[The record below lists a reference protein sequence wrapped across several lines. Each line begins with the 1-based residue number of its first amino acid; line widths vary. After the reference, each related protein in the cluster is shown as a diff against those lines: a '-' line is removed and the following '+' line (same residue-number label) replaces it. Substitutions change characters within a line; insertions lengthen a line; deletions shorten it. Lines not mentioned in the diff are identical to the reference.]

1 MLSRVAPKLHRLG
14 TRSVSGGEVAT
25 VVPGT
30 LPSVLGI
37 AGTVLSSVGGFYFL
51 IESKIKESKKET
63 NDRIDKL
70 ETKID
75 SISKD
80 VHAIKETV
88 TILRLGNANAQMH

>member
-1 MLSRVAPKLHRLG
+1 MLSKV
-14 TRSVSGGEVAT
+14 TRRGMATGGELAN

-37 AGTVLSSVGGFYFL
+37 AGSVLSSVGGFYFL

-70 ETKID
+70 ETKLD
-75 SISKD
+75 GISKD
-80 VHAIKETV
+80 VH
-88 TILRLGNANAQMH
+88 TIAVAVAKQH

>member
-1 MLSRVAPKLHRLG
+1 MFSRVAPVAKKLG
-14 TRSVSGGEVAT
+14 TRAISGGEVAT

-37 AGTVLSSVGGFYFL
+37 AGSVLTSVGGFYFL

-70 ETKID
+70 ETKLD

-80 VHAIKETV
+80 IHNIAVIIASHNTSSEV
-88 TILRLGNANAQMH
+88 CLR

>member
-1 MLSRVAPKLHRLG
+1 MLTRVAAIKRFG
-14 TRSVSGGEVAT
+14 TRSVSGGELAN

-70 ETKID
+70 ETKLD
-75 SISKD
+75 VISKD
-80 VHAIKETV
+80 VH
-88 TILRLGNANAQMH
+88 TIALSMSASRA

>member
-1 MLSRVAPKLHRLG
+1 MLARVSRRGIA
-14 TRSVSGGEVAT
+14 TGGEIAN

-37 AGTVLSSVGGFYFL
+37 AGSVLSSVGGFYFL

-70 ETKID
+70 ETKLD
-75 SISKD
+75 GISKE
-80 VHAIKETV
+80 VHSIALAI
-88 TILRLGNANAQMH
+88 A